1 MNIWGWF
8 SRKELGD
15 SGEDIAAKHLKKQ
28 GMKVLHRNFKT
39 DMGEID
45 IVAKDGDTVVFVE
58 VKTRTRNDRGYPE
71 EAVDRRKLRK
81 IEATGRIYL
90 RYHAKPNDPW
100 RIDVIAVE
108 PVDGELKVT
117 RHIKGM

>member
-1 MNIWGWF
+1 MSLFGF
-8 SRKELGD
+8 FGRKQLGAT
-15 SGEDIAAKHLKKQ
+15 GEDVAAKHLKKL
-28 GMKVLHRNFKT
+28 GMKVLDRNFKT

-45 IVAKDGDTVVFVE
+45 IVAKDGDAVVFVE
-58 VKTRTRNDRGYPE
+58 VKTRTKNDRGFPE
-71 EAVDRRKLRK
+71 EAVDRKKLRK

-90 RYHAKPNDPW
+90 RYHASPDARW

-108 PVDGELKVT
+108 PLNGELVVT